1 MILQVS
7 RWFDDGY
14 VFFLGKKRN
23 HLRRACERLV
33 IRHNLV
39 TTFRVFLIF
48 PLKSRNVPAVMDP
61 KLLTI
66 LHLAG
71 VFALFASLG
80 ATLLG
85 GSNQKSAS
93 ILHGVS
99 LVIILLA
106 GFAFLETPPMDKYWW
121 MAKLG
126 IWLFIG
132 VAPVLAKKK
141 ILCPCAVFALTLV
154 GAVGAAYL
162 GIYKPF

>member
-1 MILQVS
+1 
-7 RWFDDGY
+7 
-14 VFFLGKKRN
+14 
-23 HLRRACERLV
+23 
-33 IRHNLV
+33 
-39 TTFRVFLIF
+39 
-48 PLKSRNVPAVMDP
+48 MDP
-61 KLLTI
+61 RLLTI

-85 GSNQKSAS
+85 GSTHKFAS

-99 LVIILLA
+99 LLIILLA
-106 GFAFLETPPMDKYWW
+106 GFAWLKQPPMDKYWW

-132 VAPVLAKKK
+132 VAPVLAKRK
-141 ILCPCAVFALTLV
+141 ILCPCVVFILTLV
-154 GAVGAAYL
+154 AAIGAACL